1 MQKILLALTLISISF
16 TAPAANES
24 SPDSIVMGGS
34 SLGIRD
40 SSKQD
45 TEITFN
51 VALGELLK
59 SHGANLSVMVFE
71 STQELYQAF
80 DREQIHGVFG
90 TPLEF
95 LPREG
100 KMNPSIMAV
109 HYKNVPL
116 RQSLIALVRSSDNIK
131 NIRELRGK
139 KLSISKSQD
148 MEMLYLNTLLL
159 ENQQLESDQFF
170 SEHLTPKNTNTGIMD
185 VFFGRSDITLVRESE
200 YKTAVELNP
209 QIAKKLS
216 ILAESEPFL
225 VLIGGAKK
233 TVAPETHK
241 AAMQSL
247 IDLSSTEKGQQLM
260 RIIHA
265 QSFETVS
272 TNDLNNV
279 KELLNRYQSL
289 RSKTKSASTAS
300 NTKKSLK
307 ASN

>member
-1 MQKILLALTLISISF
+1 MQKILATFLLMSFSLTALAV
-16 TAPAANES
+16 NELQTES
-24 SPDSIVMGGS
+24 LVMGGS

-80 DREQIHGVFG
+80 DREKIHGIFG

-95 LPREG
+95 ISRES

-131 NIRELRGK
+131 NISELRGK

-216 ILAESEPFL
+216 ILAESQPFL

-233 TVAPETHK
+233 SVSPSTHK

-272 TNDLNNV
+272 TSDLDNV
-279 KELLNRYQSL
+279 RELLNRYQSL
-289 RSKTKSASTAS
+289 RSKTKNATP
-300 NTKKSLK
+300 SLK
-307 ASN
+307 ARKSVKASI

>member
-1 MQKILLALTLISISF
+1 MVFSS
-16 TAPAANES
+16 TAVAANES
-24 SPDSIVMGGS
+24 STDSIVMGGS

-51 VALGELLK
+51 VALGDLLK

-71 STQELYQAF
+71 STQDLHQAF
-80 DREQIHGVFG
+80 DREKIHGIFG

-95 LPREG
+95 IARAS

-116 RQSLIALVRSSDNIK
+116 RQSLIALVRTSDNIK
-131 NIRELRGK
+131 NISELRGK

-148 MEMLYLNTLLL
+148 MEILYLNTLLL

-170 SEHLTPKNTNTGIMD
+170 SERLTPKNTNTGIMD

-209 QIAKKLS
+209 QVAKKLS

-233 TVAPETHK
+233 SVSPTTHK

-247 IDLSSTEKGQQLM
+247 IDLSTTEKGQQLM

-272 TNDLNNV
+272 ISDLDNV
-279 KELLNRYQSL
+279 RDLLTRYQSL
-289 RSKTKSASTAS
+289 KI
-300 NTKKSLK
+300 KKK
-307 ASN
+307 R